1 MREFFILEGAYIV
14 LGLFILA
21 ITLFITTRPFMK
33 KGSVKRGFAF
43 VSLILV
49 IFIGGH
55 FFITK
60 KRIDNVKKAFNA
72 NKKILCENR
81 VYTKGAQFITI
92 KKDYNWSIDG
102 YTFKSP
108 NYSRTFHIARC
119 IVEK

>member
-21 ITLFITTRPFMK
+21 ITLFITTRPFMR
-33 KGSVKRGFAF
+33 KGSVKKGVTF

-108 NYSRTFHIARC
+108 NYSRAFHIARC